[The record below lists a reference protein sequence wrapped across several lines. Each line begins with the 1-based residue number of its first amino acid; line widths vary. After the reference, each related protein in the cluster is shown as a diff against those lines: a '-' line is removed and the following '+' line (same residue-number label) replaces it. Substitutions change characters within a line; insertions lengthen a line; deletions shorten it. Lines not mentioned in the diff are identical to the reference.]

1 MYLLITTF
9 ILMFGVTRNHAE
21 DVIVRV
27 EQGVLRGE
35 QKVTVTGDT
44 VYYSFKGIPYAAP
57 PTGRWRFMA
66 PRPPLTWTGIRNA
79 TKHGHVCPQINGV
92 QTMLFLPGSEDCLFL
107 NVYSPCLDPESPL
120 AVMVYIHG
128 GGYSF
133 GSGNDDYYGPDF
145 LMNSKNVILV
155 TINYRLDTL
164 GFLCLDIKEVPGNA
178 GMKDQVAALKWIQTN
193 IKSFGGDPKKVT
205 LVGESAGAVSC
216 ALHAVSPM
224 SRGLFHRI
232 IPMSSGPF
240 NEFNTEF
247 EQTRRAYI
255 LGNNLG
261 FKTTNPK
268 ALLQYLQ
275 TVPVRQLLNTN
286 VSVIA
291 AENYMHFLVKG
302 YYLVPVVEKKLGQE
316 PFLAESFEVL
326 IKRGLHE
333 ADTLLGHASKE
344 GLFVISYYENGPTF
358 ENFKRNP
365 EVLLPRTLLYNS
377 TPRTYMTLADL
388 IQEFYTGSRLTPL
401 DTVQQLVNYFTD
413 VFTYPIFRYARRLS
427 NFNRNDNIYMYQ
439 FASVSNRNVL
449 SQEGA
454 RYGLDGVSHTE
465 DLRYLFHPNALNLP
479 IDENSSKL
487 IKQFVALLTNFA
499 IFGKP
504 TPDSSFIWP
513 KYTTSSEKY
522 VVVGQNLTMAAHP
535 SPAMVNFWEYIF
547 HLAGQKF

>member
-1 MYLLITTF
+1 MVDASWTKER
-9 ILMFGVTRNHAE
+9 VEDHNHAE
-21 DVIVRV
+21 DVMVRV

-66 PRPPLTWTGIRNA
+66 PRPPLSWTGIRNA
-79 TKHGHVCPQINGV
+79 TKHGNVCPQIDGLQN
-92 QTMLFLPGSEDCLFL
+92 MLFVPGSEDCLFL

-128 GGYSF
+128 GGYAF
-133 GSGNDDYYGPDF
+133 GSGNDDHYGPDF

-164 GFLCLDIKEVPGNA
+164 GFLCLDIKEVPGNT
-178 GMKDQVAALKWIQTN
+178 GMKDQVAALRWIQAN
-193 IKSFGGDPKKVT
+193 IKNFGGDPKKVT
-205 LVGESAGAVSC
+205 LVGESGGAASC
-216 ALHAVSPM
+216 FLHAVSPM

-232 IPMSSGPF
+232 IAMSSGPL

-247 EQTRRAYI
+247 EQTRRAYV

-268 ALLQYLQ
+268 ALLRYLQ

-302 YYLVPVVEKKLGQE
+302 YYLVPVVEKDLGQE
-316 PFLAESFEVL
+316 RFLVEPIECSV
-326 IKRGLHE
+326 KKGLHK
-333 ADTLLGHASKE
+333 ADTFIGYTSYE
-344 GLFVISYYENGPTF
+344 GLFSISFIENGKIV
-358 ENFKRNP
+358 ENYKRFP
-365 EVLLPRTLLYNS
+365 EVLVPRNIFYES
-377 TPRTYMTLADL
+377 TPLMHMIHADL
-388 IQEFYTGSRLTPL
+388 IKKFYTGSRLKAL
-401 DTVQQLVNYFTD
+401 NTVQQFVNYFTD
-413 VFTYPIFRYARRLS
+413 IFTYPIFRYARRLS

-449 SQEGA
+449 SQEGI
-454 RYGLDGVSHTE
+454 RYGLDGVAHTE
-465 DLRYLFHPNALNLP
+465 DLYYLFHPNALNLP
-479 IDENSSKL
+479 IDENSSNL
-487 IKQFVALLTNFA
+487 IKQFIALLTNFA
-499 IFGKP
+499 VFGNP
-504 TPDSSFIWP
+504 TPDSSFGVTWP
-513 KYTTSSEKY
+513 KYTTESEKY
-522 VVVGQNLTMAAHP
+522 VVIGQNLTIAAHP
-535 SPAMVNFWEYIF
+535 SPITINFYEYLF
-547 HLAGQKF
+547 HLAGLKF